1 MFLTTYEKHVQ
12 IQIYV
17 LKTKPKETVLF
28 FATKAK
34 IWSMRH
40 HIDGFCS

>member
-17 LKTKPKETVLF
+17 LKTKLKETVLVS
-28 FATKAK
+28 ATKTK
-34 IWSMRH
+34 NWSIMH
-40 HIDGFCS
+40 HIDGFGS